1 MTVSHDTHAR
11 RASRASSH
19 PTSTSP
25 AQEAEIAALR
35 AEVLL
40 LREWVGRVAHVSD
53 AVASGD
59 LEHRLPQCEDDPSV
73 ARMVRGLNR
82 LLDVTDA
89 FVREAK
95 ASLTYASHGKFF
107 RRVLL
112 KGMPGT
118 FRQASGVINEAT
130 LAMERQAGALRDA
143 EKKRVVMADE
153 FEHSIKEVVSTL
165 AASATEMRATAES
178 LARMAKETTDQAK
191 ALSKAA
197 EDTAVGVQ
205 AVASA
210 SEELSSSATE
220 IGRQVS
226 DSSEFVAGAVGQAE
240 RTTTVVGGL
249 TQASTQIGHV
259 VKLISEIA
267 KQTNLLA
274 LNATIEA
281 ARAGE
286 VGRGFAVVASEVKNL
301 ARQTSDATDQIAD
314 RIGAIQTAT
323 RDGVDAVGG
332 VGAAITRVEGCFGGI
347 ATAIGEQRQ
356 AAAEIARNV
365 SVAARGTEAVSR
377 GMQRVTQNARET
389 DDAVEQLL
397 VAAQDLSRQ
406 AEGLLASTTSFI
418 AVVRG

>member
-1 MTVSHDTHAR
+1 MTLSHDHSPR
-11 RASRASSH
+11 GSRASSH
-19 PTSTSP
+19 GNPSTPTP
-25 AQEAEIAALR
+25 QEAELAALR

-40 LREWVGRVAHVSD
+40 LREWVGRVAHVCD
-53 AVASGD
+53 AVAAGD
-59 LEHRLPQCEDDPSV
+59 LEHRLPLCEDDPNV
-73 ARMVRGLNR
+73 GRMVRGLNH

-95 ASLTYASHGKFF
+95 AALTYASHGKFF

-118 FRQASGVINEAT
+118 FRHASSVINDAT
-130 LAMERQAGALRDA
+130 HAVEKQANALRDA
-143 EKKRVVMADE
+143 EKKRVAMADE
-153 FEHSIKEVVSTL
+153 FEHSIKEVVATL

-178 LARMAKETTDQAK
+178 LARMAKETTEQANS
-191 ALSKAA
+191 LTKAA
-197 EDTAVGVQ
+197 ENTAAGVQ

-210 SEELSSSATE
+210 SEELSSSAAE
-220 IGRQVS
+220 IGRQVT
-226 DSSEFVAGAVGQAE
+226 DSSRFVAGAVGQAQ
-240 RTTTVVGGL
+240 RTTSVVGGL

-301 ARQTSDATDQIAD
+301 ARQTSDATDQIAE

-323 RDGVDAVGG
+323 HEGVTAIGGVDE
-332 VGAAITRVEGCFGGI
+332 AIGRVEGCFGGI
-347 ATAIGEQRQ
+347 AHAIGEQRQ
-356 AAAEIARNV
+356 AAQEIAGNV
-365 SVAARGTEAVSR
+365 SLAARGTEEVSR
-377 GMQRVTQNARET
+377 GLHRVTQTARET
-389 DDAVEQLL
+389 DDAVSALL

-406 AEGLLASTTSFI
+406 AEGLLSTTTHFI
-418 AVVRG
+418 AIVRG

>member
-1 MTVSHDTHAR
+1 MTLSHER
-11 RASRASSH
+11 ISPRASNHGTSS
-19 PTSTSP
+19 SSNQ
-25 AQEAEIAALR
+25 QEAELAALR

-40 LREWVGRVAHVSD
+40 LREWVGRVAHVCD
-53 AVASGD
+53 AVAAGD
-59 LEHRLPQCEDDPSV
+59 LEHRLPMCEDDPNV
-73 ARMVRGLNR
+73 GRMVGGLNH

-95 ASLTYASHGKFF
+95 AALTYASHGKFF

-118 FRQASGVINEAT
+118 FRHASSVINDAT
-130 LAMERQAGALRDA
+130 HAMEKQANALRDA
-143 EKKRVVMADE
+143 EKKRISMADE
-153 FEHSIKEVVSTL
+153 FEHSIKEVVATL

-178 LARMAKETTDQAK
+178 LARMAKETTEQANS
-191 ALSKAA
+191 LTKAA
-197 EDTAVGVQ
+197 ENTAAGVQ

-210 SEELSSSATE
+210 SEELSSSAAE
-220 IGRQVS
+220 IGRQVT
-226 DSSEFVAGAVGQAE
+226 DSNRFVSGAVSQAQ
-240 RTTTVVGGL
+240 RTTSVVGGL

-301 ARQTSDATDQIAD
+301 ARQTSDATDQIAE

-323 RDGVDAVGG
+323 HEGVTAIGGVDE
-332 VGAAITRVEGCFGGI
+332 AIGRVEGCFGGI
-347 ATAIGEQRQ
+347 AHAIGEQRQ
-356 AAAEIARNV
+356 AAAEIAGNV
-365 SVAARGTEAVSR
+365 SLAARGTEEVSR
-377 GMQRVTQNARET
+377 GLHRVTQTARET
-389 DDAVEQLL
+389 DDAVSALL

-406 AEGLLASTTSFI
+406 AEGLLSTTTHFI
-418 AVVRG
+418 AIVRG

>member
-1 MTVSHDTHAR
+1 MTLSHDRFAPVSRGSSPGHATS
-11 RASRASSH
+11 SRDEELA
-19 PTSTSP
+19 
-25 AQEAEIAALR
+25 AARAEI
-35 AEVLL
+35 LL
-40 LREWVGRVAHVSD
+40 LREWVGRVAHVCD
-53 AVASGD
+53 AVAAGD
-59 LEHRLPQCEDDPSV
+59 LEHRLPVCEDDPNV
-73 ARMVRGLNR
+73 ARMVRGLNH

-95 ASLTYASHGKFF
+95 AALTYASHGKFF

-118 FRQASGVINEAT
+118 FRHASGVINEAT
-130 LAMERQAGALRDA
+130 HAMELQSNALRDA
-143 EKKRVVMADE
+143 ERKRIAMADE
-153 FEHSIKEVVSTL
+153 FEHSIKEVVATL

-178 LARMAKETTDQAK
+178 LARMAKETTEQANS
-191 ALSKAA
+191 LTKAA
-197 EDTAVGVQ
+197 EDTAAGVQ

-210 SEELSSSATE
+210 SEELSSSAAE
-220 IGRQVS
+220 IGRQVN
-226 DSSEFVAGAVGQAE
+226 DSNRFVAGAVGQAQ
-240 RTTTVVGGL
+240 RTTNVVGGL

-301 ARQTSDATDQIAD
+301 ARQTSDATDQIAE

-323 RDGVDAVGG
+323 REGVSAVGG
-332 VGAAITRVEGCFGGI
+332 VGEAIGRVEGCFGGI
-347 ATAIGEQRQ
+347 AHAIGEQRQ
-356 AAAEIARNV
+356 AAAEIAGNV
-365 SVAARGTEAVSR
+365 SLAARGTEEVSR
-377 GMQRVTQNARET
+377 GLHRVTQTARET
-389 DDAVEQLL
+389 DDAVSALL

-406 AEGLLASTTSFI
+406 AEGLLSTTTHFI